1 MEFSRPITQNMAGKE
16 RFTLYFKSLS
26 RAMEG
31 RHDWTS
37 AHDGPPAGRSYRFR
51 SRENTARLWNLL
63 RGECCYRAWFPVGD
77 TEVMAGFHIRE
88 SQALL
93 DTLHK
98 LKTEVESNFGDKL
111 DWTQRLCRNP
121 KTQKRKLIFVSR
133 NGSIQSPEHEL
144 QEIGEWHIETLLK
157 LNQVFTP
164 IIERISLQSV
174 L

>member
-1 MEFSRPITQNMAGKE
+1 MEFSRPITQNLPDKE
-16 RFTLYFKSLS
+16 RFMLYFESLS
-26 RAMEG
+26 KTMDG

-37 AHDGPPAGRSYRFR
+37 ANDGPPAGRSYRFK
-51 SRENTARLWNLL
+51 SRANTESFWNLL
-63 RGECCYRAWFPVGD
+63 RGECCYRAWFPEGD
-77 TEVMAGFHIRE
+77 TEIVAGFHIRE
-88 SQALL
+88 SQVLL

-98 LKTEVESNFGDKL
+98 LKTEIESDFGGTL

-133 NGSIQSPEHEL
+133 NGSIQSPEREL

-164 IIERISLQSV
+164 RIVQISSQIER
-174 L
+174 